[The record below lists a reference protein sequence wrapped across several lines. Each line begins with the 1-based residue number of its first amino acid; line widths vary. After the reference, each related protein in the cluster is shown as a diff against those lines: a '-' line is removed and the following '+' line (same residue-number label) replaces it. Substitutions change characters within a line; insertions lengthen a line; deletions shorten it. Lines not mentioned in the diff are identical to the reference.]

1 MTFLVQMLIFILF
14 YSFVL
19 KAMSLKYQNV
29 MFANVDVDS
38 SKVSLLNP
46 LCRASEPECNVTTLS
61 HSAKVMTSPG

>member
-1 MTFLVQMLIFILF
+1 MLIFTLL

-46 LCRASEPECNVTTLS
+46 LRRASKPECNVTTLS
-61 HSAKVMTSPG
+61 YSAKVMTSPG